1 MNRNMWLCLVAIFM
15 FLALSVVLAD
25 YLYFNPKDQRLS
37 PYAADEV
44 LGWAPKKDFGRNF
57 PQKDAA
63 GNRYDAF
70 FSLDHNRFRAYG
82 DTATCLDV
90 FSSDPDIRI
99 INKTNSG
106 HGPTILVGYSLAVD
120 EADWVFQVDS
130 DDEMSPVFFE
140 ELWDKRAGYSALF
153 GIRTGRS
160 QNWGRK
166 IISAVSRATVRHLY
180 GKGVTD
186 VNVPFRLIK
195 APLLKRII
203 DQIPNDTFA
212 PNIIISGALAAA
224 TVPIYNHPVPHQ
236 VRKTGVISIV
246 RWKLWKASVRSF
258 LQTVRCRPHL

>member
-1 MNRNMWLCLVAIFM
+1 MTQHKLKD
-15 FLALSVVLAD
+15 LALVMPV
-25 YLYFNPKDQRLS
+25 YNE
-37 PYAADEV
+37 AACIEAV
-44 LGWAPKKDFGRNF
+44 IRSWGRTLRELNINF
-57 PQKDAA
+57 TMFILND
-63 GNRYDAF
+63 GSRD
-70 FSLDHNRFRAYG
+70 